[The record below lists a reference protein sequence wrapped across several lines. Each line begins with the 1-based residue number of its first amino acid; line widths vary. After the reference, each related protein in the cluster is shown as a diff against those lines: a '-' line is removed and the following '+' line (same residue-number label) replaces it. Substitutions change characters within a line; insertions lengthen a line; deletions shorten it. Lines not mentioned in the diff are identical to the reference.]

1 MVLEWHSGT
10 EKTAVLSSSYFG
22 FTYQFLRVVLRKKA
36 AADRPEKAAADRPP
50 CHQEVHLDTVEID
63 PDLDQDTHLADIPN

>member
-1 MVLEWHSGT
+1 VGKRIGHGTGVTDGT
-10 EKTAVLSSSYFG
+10 EKTAVLSSPYFS

-50 CHQEVHLDTVEID
+50 CSLVE
-63 PDLDQDTHLADIPN
+63 T